1 MMTSRGSAVGWLL
14 AGMLLLAG
22 CGGEGGNRAHV
33 TGRVTWKGVPV
44 SEGTVNLVPIEGSG
58 AQVGGPI
65 KDGVY
70 EIPQERGPVPGKYRI
85 EVYSFEATAPA
96 RGAAEGDMDAGSSTR
111 QVIPAEFNT
120 ESQLQLDVDSTKIEK
135 DLELG

>member
-1 MMTSRGSAVGWLL
+1 MMTSRGSTAGWLI
-14 AGMLLLAG
+14 AGVLLLAG
-22 CGGEGGNRAHV
+22 CGGADGGRAHV

-44 SEGTVNLVPIEGSG
+44 SEGTVNLVPLAGGG

-70 EIPQERGPVPGKYRI
+70 EIPQERGPLPGKYRI
-85 EVYSFEATAPA
+85 EVYSFEAVAPG
-96 RGAAEGDMDAGSSTR
+96 RGAAEGDMDAQSSTR
-111 QVIPAEFNT
+111 QVIPPEFNT
-120 ESQLQLDVDSTKIEK
+120 QSQLELDVESSKIEK